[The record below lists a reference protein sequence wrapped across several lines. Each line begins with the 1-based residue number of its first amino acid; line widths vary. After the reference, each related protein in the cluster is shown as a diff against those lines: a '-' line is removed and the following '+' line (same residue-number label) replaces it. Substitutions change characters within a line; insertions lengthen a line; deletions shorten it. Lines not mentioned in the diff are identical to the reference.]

1 LHHSRVT
8 KKKVQEN
15 GFSLIELVIVIA
27 ITAILGTIAVPAFNA
42 IQNRA
47 KETALKSSAQAL
59 QVGIEAY
66 AMATG
71 RYPATD
77 TAIDA
82 LIQDLKANAALDK
95 SIQNPFTGANCT
107 ASDSSGKITYSYN
120 NQTNTYTISVYGQG
134 NRTVIET
141 LQN

>member
-1 LHHSRVT
+1 MQNA
-8 KKKVQEN
+8 KVAQKAIKN

-59 QVGIEAY
+59 QIGIEAY

-71 RYPATD
+71 KYPNTD
-77 TAIDA
+77 TEIDT
-82 LIQDLKANAALDK
+82 LMQDLQTNSALDK
-95 SIQNPFTGANCT
+95 SIRNPFTGANCT